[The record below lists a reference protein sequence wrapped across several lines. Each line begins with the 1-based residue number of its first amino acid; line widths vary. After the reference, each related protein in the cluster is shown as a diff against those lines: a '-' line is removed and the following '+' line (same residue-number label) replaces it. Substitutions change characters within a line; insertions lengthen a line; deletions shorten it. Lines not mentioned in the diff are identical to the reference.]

1 MEISKK
7 KIEELMSAADR
18 IVAAQDKSK
27 KTVLFDL
34 TEDTEDA
41 MHDLSSLLDPEYL
54 HDSEK
59 TYHLFYD
66 GIQKL
71 LLTTIPRDNTIRKVI
86 LELKTILLTG
96 KEKEFITYG
105 KRGADSRG
113 ESQSKMEFVIDI
125 LSEWSSTPYDY
136 FRLATL
142 LLNKNKE
149 LNYIPEDRQISDYVI
164 N

>member
-1 MEISKK
+1 MDISKK
-7 KIEELMSAADR
+7 KIEELISAADR
-18 IVAAQDKSK
+18 IVSAQDNSK
-27 KTVLFDL
+27 KTLLFDL
-34 TEDTEDA
+34 TEDTNESIQ
-41 MHDLSSLLDPEYL
+41 DLSSLLDSEYL
-54 HDSEK
+54 HDSQK
-59 TYHLFYD
+59 TYKLFYD

-71 LLTTIPRDNTIRKVI
+71 LLSTIPADNTIRKVI
-86 LELKTILLTG
+86 LELKSILLTG

-142 LLNKNKE
+142 LLEKNKE
-149 LNYIPEDRQISDYVI
+149 LNYIPESRQISDYVI
-164 N
+164 D

>member
-1 MEISKK
+1 MDISKK
-7 KIEELMSAADR
+7 KIEELISAADR
-18 IVAAQDKSK
+18 IVSAQDNSK
-27 KTVLFDL
+27 KTLLFDL
-34 TEDTEDA
+34 TEDTNESIQ
-41 MHDLSSLLDPEYL
+41 DLSSLLDSEYL
-54 HDSEK
+54 HDSQK
-59 TYHLFYD
+59 TYKLFYD

-71 LLTTIPRDNTIRKVI
+71 LLSTIPVDNTIRKVI
-86 LELKTILLTG
+86 LELKSILLTG

-142 LLNKNKE
+142 LLEKNKE
-149 LNYIPEDRQISDYVI
+149 LNYIPESRQISDYVI
-164 N
+164 D